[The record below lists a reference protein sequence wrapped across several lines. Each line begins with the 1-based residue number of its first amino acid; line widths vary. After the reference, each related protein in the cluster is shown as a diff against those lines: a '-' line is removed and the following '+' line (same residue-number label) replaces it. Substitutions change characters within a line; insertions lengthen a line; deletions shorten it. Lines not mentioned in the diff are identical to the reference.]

1 MKKLTLYIFAIF
13 FIITSAYSSMSC
25 TFQMPKGVKTYSFSQ
40 QNNTVYLNGM
50 PYKVGETLGPDAQ
63 NTTVK
68 TSKIGGNIYEIDVSI
83 TMNGQPY
90 LTTKFQPNF
99 GNKTAK
105 SIIQMGPM
113 QPMMFE
119 TKCR

>member
-1 MKKLTLYIFAIF
+1 MKRLALYFFAIF
-13 FIITSAYSSMSC
+13 FITSSAYSMSC
-25 TFQMPKGVKTYSFSQ
+25 TFQMPNGIKTYTFLYQDDS
-40 QNNTVYLNGM
+40 VYLNGM
-50 PYKVGETLGPDAQ
+50 PYKVGETLGPDAS

-83 TMNGQPY
+83 TLNGQPY
-90 LTTKFQPNF
+90 VSTKFQPNF

-105 SIIQMGPM
+105 AHIQMATM

-119 TKCR
+119 TNCR

>member
-1 MKKLTLYIFAIF
+1 MKKLILYFLAIF
-13 FIITSAYSSMSC
+13 FVTSAAYSMSC

-40 QNNTVYLNGM
+40 QNDTVYLNGM

-68 TSKIGGNIYEIDVSI
+68 TSKIGGNAYEVDVSI
-83 TMNGQPY
+83 TLNGQPY

-105 SIIQMGPM
+105 SIIQMGAM
-113 QPMMFE
+113 QPMMYE
-119 TKCR
+119 TSCN